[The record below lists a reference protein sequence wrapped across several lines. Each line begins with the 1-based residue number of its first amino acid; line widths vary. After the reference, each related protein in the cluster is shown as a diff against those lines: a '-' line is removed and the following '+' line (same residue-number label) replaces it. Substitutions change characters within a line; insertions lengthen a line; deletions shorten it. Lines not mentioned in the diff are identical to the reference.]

1 MDLKEAIKT
10 LSREIE
16 VYRSH
21 SLFEEAKGKC
31 RKLAKLI
38 QQNDR
43 IKNRQELL
51 DIVAQKIQTLEKES
65 RRGEAAAASAQMTT
79 REQELVKKLFAFSEE
94 KDEDSA
100 AWEGATAL
108 LVFGQ
113 FNKALSEFQK
123 LISRDS
129 LRVDAAKSI
138 LRCHIGLSSLE
149 EAVRQYHQWLPS
161 GQFPAG
167 EFENIRS
174 FLQDILEKKGI
185 KQTLP
190 KPAASKDVKEEKTE
204 EEELVDIMS
213 IKLPD
218 QYKQFDGQDVMLDV
232 AYQRGNLISVIIPG
246 RDRVLVENF
255 KTGLRIDDVQF
266 YSPAVV
272 FHSPCLVSAVNQILT
287 GPQKGGHALVMQ
299 VLYE

>member
-1 MDLKEAIKT
+1 MDLKETIKT
-10 LSREIE
+10 IFREIE

-21 SLFEEAKGKC
+21 SLFEEAQEKC
-31 RKLAKLI
+31 RKLAKVI

-43 IKNRQELL
+43 VKNKQELL
-51 DIVAQKIQTLEKES
+51 NIVAQKIKTLEKES
-65 RRGEAAAASAQMTT
+65 RRVEEAAASAQMTT
-79 REQELVKKLFAFSEE
+79 REQELVKQLFAFSEE
-94 KDEDSA
+94 RDEDSA

-113 FNKALSEFQK
+113 FKRALNEFQK

-138 LRCHIGLSSLE
+138 LRCHIGLSSLD
-149 EAVRQYHQWLPS
+149 EAVRQYHQWLS
-161 GQFPAG
+161 SDQFPAR
-167 EFENIRS
+167 EFESIRS

-190 KPAASKDVKEEKTE
+190 EPAEGKDVREEKTE
-204 EEELVDIMS
+204 EEEFIDILS
-213 IKLPD
+213 IQLPG
-218 QYKQFDGQDVMLDV
+218 QFKQFDGQDVVLDV

-246 RDRVLVENF
+246 EDRALVKNF

-266 YSPAVV
+266 FSPAVV
-272 FHSPCLVSAVNQILT
+272 FRSPCLVSAVNQILT

-299 VLYE
+299 VLNE

>member
-1 MDLKEAIKT
+1 MDLKETIKT
-10 LSREIE
+10 LFREIE

-21 SLFEEAKGKC
+21 SLFEEAIGKC
-31 RKLAKLI
+31 RKLTKVI

-51 DIVAQKIQTLEKES
+51 NIVAQKIQTLEKES
-65 RRGEAAAASAQMTT
+65 RRVEAAAASAQMTT
-79 REQELVKKLFAFSEE
+79 REQELVKQLFSFSEE
-94 KDEDSA
+94 RDEDSA

-113 FNKALSEFQK
+113 FKRALSEFQK

-138 LRCHIGLSSLE
+138 LRCHIGLASLD
-149 EAVRQYHQWLPS
+149 EAVRQYHQWLSS
-161 GQFPAG
+161 GQFPAR
-167 EFENIRS
+167 EFGSIRS

-190 KPAASKDVKEEKTE
+190 EPVESKEVTEEKTE
-204 EEELVDIMS
+204 EEEFIDILS
-213 IKLPD
+213 IQLPG
-218 QYKQFDGQDVMLDV
+218 QYKLIDGQDVVLDV
-232 AYQRGNLISVIIPG
+232 AYQRGNLISVIISEA
-246 RDRVLVENF
+246 DRALVKNF
-255 KTGLRIDDVQF
+255 KNGLRIDDVQF

-272 FHSPCLVSAVNQILT
+272 FRSPCLVSAVNQILT
-287 GPQKGGHALVMQ
+287 GPQKGGHALVLQ
-299 VLYE
+299 VLND

>member
-1 MDLKEAIKT
+1 MDLKETIKT
-10 LSREIE
+10 LFREIE

-43 IKNRQELL
+43 IKNRQDLL
-51 DIVAQKIQTLEKES
+51 NIIAQKIQTLEKES
-65 RRGEAAAASAQMTT
+65 CKVEEAAASAQMTT

-94 KDEDSA
+94 SDEDSA
-100 AWEGATAL
+100 VWEGATAL
-108 LVFGQ
+108 LIFGQ

-138 LRCHIGLSSLE
+138 LRCHIGLSSLD
-149 EAVRQYHQWLPS
+149 EAVRQYHQWLS
-161 GQFPAG
+161 SSQFSAR
-167 EFENIRS
+167 EFEKIRF
-174 FLQDILEKKGI
+174 FLQDILQKKGI

-190 KPAASKDVKEEKTE
+190 EPAESKEVKEDKTE
-204 EEELVDIMS
+204 EEEFIDIMS
-213 IKLPD
+213 IQLPG
-218 QYKQFDGQDVMLDV
+218 QYKRLDGKAVVLDV
-232 AYQRGNLISVIIPG
+232 SYQRGNLISVIIPG
-246 RDRVLVENF
+246 EDRELMNNF

-272 FHSPCLVSAVNQILT
+272 FRSPCLISSVNQILT
-287 GPQKGGHALVMQ
+287 GPQKEGHALVMQ
-299 VLYE
+299 VLNE

>member
-1 MDLKEAIKT
+1 MDLKERIK
-10 LSREIE
+10 SIFREIE
-16 VYRSH
+16 IYRSH
-21 SLFEEAKGKC
+21 SLFEEAMGKC

-43 IKNRQELL
+43 IKNKQELL
-51 DIVAQKIQTLEKES
+51 DIVANKIQTLEKES
-65 RRGEAAAASAQMTT
+65 RRVEAAAASAQMTT

-113 FNKALSEFQK
+113 FNKALSEFNK

-138 LRCHIGLSSLE
+138 LRCHIGLSSLD
-149 EAVRQYHQWLPS
+149 EAVSQYHQWFSS
-161 GQFPAG
+161 GQFPVK
-167 EFENIRS
+167 ELENIRS

-190 KPAASKDVKEEKTE
+190 KPAESKDVKEEKTE
-204 EEELVDIMS
+204 EEEFIDIMS
-213 IKLPD
+213 IQLPG
-218 QYKQFDGQDVMLDV
+218 QYKLLDGQDVVLDV
-232 AYQRGNLISVIIPG
+232 SYQKGNLISVIIPG
-246 RDRVLVENF
+246 GGRELVENF
-255 KTGLRIDDVQF
+255 KAGLRIDDIQF
-266 YSPAVV
+266 YSPMVV
-272 FHSPCLVSAVNQILT
+272 FRSACLISAVNQILT
-287 GPQKGGHALVMQ
+287 GPQKGGYALVMQ
-299 VLYE
+299 VLNE

>member
-43 IKNRQELL
+43 IKNRQ
-51 DIVAQKIQTLEKES
+51 DV
-65 RRGEAAAASAQMTT
+65 
-79 REQELVKKLFAFSEE
+79 
-94 KDEDSA
+94 
-100 AWEGATAL
+100 
-108 LVFGQ
+108 VF
-113 FNKALSEFQK
+113 
-123 LISRDS
+123 
-129 LRVDAAKSI
+129 
-138 LRCHIGLSSLE
+138 
-149 EAVRQYHQWLPS
+149 
-161 GQFPAG
+161 
-167 EFENIRS
+167 
-174 FLQDILEKKGI
+174 
-185 KQTLP
+185 
-190 KPAASKDVKEEKTE
+190 
-204 EEELVDIMS
+204 
-213 IKLPD
+213 
-218 QYKQFDGQDVMLDV
+218 DV
-232 AYQRGNLISVIIPG
+232 ACQRGNLISVIIPG

>member
-1 MDLKEAIKT
+1 MDLKETIKT
-10 LSREIE
+10 LFREIE

-21 SLFEEAKGKC
+21 SLFEEAQEKC
-31 RKLAKLI
+31 RKLAKVI

-43 IKNRQELL
+43 VKNKQELL
-51 DIVAQKIQTLEKES
+51 NIVAEKIKTLEKES
-65 RRGEAAAASAQMTT
+65 HRVEAAAASAQMTT
-79 REQELVKKLFAFSEE
+79 REQELVKQLFAFSEE

-113 FNKALSEFQK
+113 FKRALNEFQK
-123 LISRDS
+123 LISRES

-138 LRCHIGLSSLE
+138 LRCHIGLSSLD
-149 EAVRQYHQWLPS
+149 EAVRQYHQWLS
-161 GQFPAG
+161 SDQFPAR
-167 EFENIRS
+167 EFESIRS

-190 KPAASKDVKEEKTE
+190 KPAASKDVREENTE
-204 EEELVDIMS
+204 EEEFIDILS
-213 IKLPD
+213 I
-218 QYKQFDGQDVMLDV
+218 QFPGQFKHLDGQDVVLDV
-232 AYQRGNLISVIIPG
+232 AYQRGNLISVIILG
-246 RDRVLVENF
+246 ADQTLIKKF

-266 YSPAVV
+266 FSPAVV
-272 FHSPCLVSAVNQILT
+272 FRSPCLVTAVNQILT

-299 VLYE
+299 VLNE